1 MRARRERPLG
11 EGKHDNLYRDMHA
24 AMRGRGAAVD
34 AGAAARAVE
43 DGARLVAAPP
53 GAPPAGASSPAPAE
67 PLAGPGGPP
76 HDGRDG
82 EPPRAAAS
90 AADAGAAAGAA
101 GADDRAADA
110 REPEPGGAPAG
121 AAHGGGAEEGPE
133 AEAPA
138 ADGLGVVLQMPRGN
152 LETVRPRA
160 LVLPAVA
167 AALDV
172 RGPSGA
178 PLLRAAPLC
187 RAPVCCDSAGA
198 AATPARRHRLGS
210 LRRDAPQRALP
221 GMHAALRAGHAV
233 TGIRAQ

>member
-1 MRARRERPLG
+1 VRARRERPLG

-76 HDGRDG
+76 HDGRVG

-121 AAHGGGAEEGPE
+121 AAHGGRAEEGP
-133 AEAPA
+133 EAPA

-178 PLLRAAPLC
+178 PLLRAAPLF
-187 RAPVCCDSAGA
+187 RAPLWCDSAGA

-221 GMHAALRAGHAV
+221 DVHAALRAGPAV
-233 TGIRAQ
+233 TGGRA